1 MMNEPIISP
10 WFIYGLSILDS
21 LCVILFVLTM
31 ILGLTTFFS
40 FMEYTTTY
48 REERKEEMLR
58 YLKIAGSGT
67 LVCLLLIILIPSK
80 STAVQMYVASRITPA
95 NVEKATDYGEKATD
109 KLIEKILDTVNKYQE
124 KKK

>member
-1 MMNEPIISP
+1 MNEPIISP

>member
-95 NVEKATDYGEKATD
+95 NVEKATDYGEKAID

>member
-1 MMNEPIISP
+1 MDDPIISP

-21 LCVILFVLTM
+21 LCVILFVLAG
-31 ILGLTTFFS
+31 ILGLATFFS

-48 REERKEEMLR
+48 SEERKEDMLR

-95 NVEKATDYGEKATD
+95 NVEKATNYGEKATD

>member
-48 REERKEEMLR
+48 REERKEEMPR
-58 YLKIAGSGT
+58 YLKIAGSVT